1 MKSDL
6 VEAVEDFMK
15 ISGHLT
21 DRKEFDVRQTAL
33 QIGFQ
38 LEEMAEKLDAA
49 FGCRV
54 HLTEMLMLCS
64 QNFKEGHHDELV
76 ERADREAM
84 LDADVDLAWVTIGSM
99 LSQGAN
105 VLGAMNEVSRANL
118 DKFPGGVVTKDA
130 NGKVK
135 KPDGWRGPDLSPHV
149 KKEGTE

>member
-1 MKSDL
+1 MK
-6 VEAVEDFMK
+6 EAFVASVKSFTELA
-15 ISGHLT
+15 GCTT
-21 DRKEFDVRQTAL
+21 DQFNARQTAL
-33 QIGFQ
+33 YIGLQ

-76 ERADREAM
+76 EMADREDL
-84 LDADVDLAWVTIGSM
+84 LDADVDLAWVTVGSM

-105 VLGAMNEVSRANL
+105 VVGAMHEVSRANH
-118 DKFPGGVVTKDA
+118 DKFPGGVVTKDE

-135 KPDGWRGPDLSPHV
+135 KPDGWRGPDMSLYV
-149 KKEGTE
+149 KKENAE